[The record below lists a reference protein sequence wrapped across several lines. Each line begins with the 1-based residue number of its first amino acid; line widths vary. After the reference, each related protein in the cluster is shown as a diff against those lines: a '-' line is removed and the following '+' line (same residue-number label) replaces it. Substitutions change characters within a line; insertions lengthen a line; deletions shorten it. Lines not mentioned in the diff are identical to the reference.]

1 MLQVDNAIPSPWKK
15 KRLNN
20 FCSSKSVS
28 PWSLFVSLQWALLSF
43 MWISKLTEENWKI
56 FVSPFFIIF
65 FMKLLV
71 IKISLSARASGC
83 FNDQRSFFHL
93 RVNGFISAFPAIS
106 SNVHIISSIL
116 ATQVSLSLHLSRS
129 FLPSFLY
136 LQLCSVVWQGCHKN
150 IIIKYLVVSWVLSCK
165 ATWLNMRSFFPDW
178 DFFPPLLPYLFFCG
192 FGRLWLK
199 VWWYAVCVPLL
210 TPPTYLLST
219 RFICKRYREW

>member
-1 MLQVDNAIPSPWKK
+1 
-15 KRLNN
+15 
-20 FCSSKSVS
+20 
-28 PWSLFVSLQWALLSF
+28 
-43 MWISKLTEENWKI
+43 
-56 FVSPFFIIF
+56 
-65 FMKLLV
+65 MKLLV
-71 IKISLSARASGC
+71 IKISLSARVSGC

-178 DFFPPLLPYLFFCG
+178 DFFPPFCLIYFSVVLGGCGLKSDDMLCVFLFLPLPHICSPLDLYANGIGSDKNTLACCSTVNHCAHLHIYVYMVIWTFFQ
-192 FGRLWLK
+192 
-199 VWWYAVCVPLL
+199 Y
-210 TPPTYLLST
+210 
-219 RFICKRYREW
+219 